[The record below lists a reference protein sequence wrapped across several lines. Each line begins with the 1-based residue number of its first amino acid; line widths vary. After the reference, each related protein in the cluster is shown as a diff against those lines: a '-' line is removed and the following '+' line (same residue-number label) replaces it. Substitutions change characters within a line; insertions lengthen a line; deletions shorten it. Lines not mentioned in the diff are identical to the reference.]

1 MIVVLVAARYK
12 RILQW
17 LKQSPIE
24 NIESIEIVKQV
35 GPKLFLYVETSLSYQ
50 QLIRSFKKRICESG
64 GAMYVYQFYGIF
76 NGMIDYNEYLP
87 ASTKLSM
94 PYYQSEKK
102 DILESQYMKK

>member
-17 LKQSPIE
+17 LKQTPIE

-50 QLIRSFKKRICESG
+50 QLICSFKKRICDSG
-64 GAMYVYQFYGIF
+64 GVMYVYQFYSIF

-87 ASTKLSM
+87 ESTKLSM
-94 PYYQSEKK
+94 PYYQSKKK
-102 DILESQYMKK
+102 DVLETQYKKK